1 MQDMKKMLEEMK
13 KEMSQGF
20 RKTEDLV
27 NTINRVVDRVQEME
41 VAWVNMEDRVR
52 WLEEKVDYLQN

>member
-1 MQDMKKMLEEMK
+1 MLEEMK

-20 RKTEDLV
+20 RKTKDLV